1 MILRCRHCGVL
12 AGAKYKEDIRQNL
25 LLSARVPRPAL
36 PVLLPTLSQEARER
50 ILDSLSQGHIS
61 SYFKVDRRQAQ
72 SALRE
77 ALDHLPRAPGVYLM
91 RDAGGKLIYIGK
103 AKSLRSRV
111 RSYFTPRAFDG
122 RGQFLALV
130 GNVREVEYIV
140 TDSDREALILESN
153 LVKEH
158 KPRYNITLKDDK
170 KYPYIK
176 VTAEP
181 FPRIIVTRD
190 VEKDGGRYL
199 GPYTDVKAM
208 RNMLNLMHKLFRVR
222 SCDYALPNKN
232 VRLCIDYEIGRCDG
246 PCEDLIT
253 SENYKKL
260 IDEAVLFLSGRRRE
274 VARIMRGEMD
284 RASEELRFEEAAIFR
299 DRLDAL
305 KRVTNRQKMMST
317 DHADWDLIAIFR
329 EDEEAC
335 GVVMEIREGRLIGRQ
350 HYFIGGVLDAPE
362 AEIRSSF
369 LRLFYL
375 TASFVPREIYV
386 SVDVDDE
393 ETIRE
398 WLDDRAGGPVTIKVP
413 QRGDKAQL
421 MKMAESNAGLLLTE
435 RRLKREN
442 RRKQVP
448 ALVSSLQRDLNL
460 DAPPRR
466 IEAMDISN
474 IQGQDPVASVVCFI
488 DGRPS
493 KKNYRHYK
501 ITGIE
506 GPNDFAMMHQVVTRR
521 FRRLQQE
528 GRAFPDLLLIDGGK
542 GQLSSAISALSSLG
556 IKDQPAIGLA
566 KRLEEVFIP
575 GHSYPQ
581 NIPKVSS
588 SLKLLQALRDE
599 SHRFAVSFHRQVRAK
614 RTLHSTLEEIE
625 GVGPARRKL
634 LLRHFGSM
642 KRLREASLEDVQ
654 AVEGLGLKLAEQIVH
669 TLAGAPDE

>member
-1 MILRCRHCGVL
+1 MER
-12 AGAKYKEDIRQNL
+12 
-25 LLSARVPRPAL
+25 L
-36 PVLLPTLSQEARER
+36 P
-50 ILDSLSQGHIS
+50 QGHIS
-61 SYFKVDRRQAQ
+61 SYFKVDRRRAR

-77 ALDHLPRAPGVYLM
+77 ALDHLPRSPGVYLM
-91 RDAGGKLIYIGK
+91 RDSAGRIIYIGK

-111 RSYFTPRAFDG
+111 RSYFTPKAFDG
-122 RGQFLALV
+122 RSQFLALV
-130 GNVREVEYIV
+130 ANVREVEYIV

-190 VEKDGGRYL
+190 LEKDGSRYL
-199 GPYTDVKAM
+199 GPYTNVKAM

-222 SCDYALPNKN
+222 SCDYLLPNKN

-246 PCEDLIT
+246 PCEDLI
-253 SENYKKL
+253 SEANYKKL
-260 IDEAVLFLSGRRRE
+260 IDEAVLFLTGRRSQVAKITRE
-274 VARIMRGEMD
+274 EME
-284 RASEELRFEEAAIFR
+284 RASAELRFEEAAIFR

-305 KRVTNRQKMMST
+305 ERVTNRQKMMST
-317 DHADWDLIAIFR
+317 DQSDWDLIAISR

-335 GVVMEIREGRLIGRQ
+335 GVVMEIREGRLIARQ

-362 AEIRSSF
+362 SEVRSSF

-386 SVDVDDE
+386 SGKVDDE
-393 ETIRE
+393 ATILE
-398 WLDDRAGGPVTIKVP
+398 WLGERAGGPVTMKVP

-442 RRKQVP
+442 RKQQVP
-448 ALVSSLQRDLNL
+448 ASVSSLQRDLSL
-460 DAPPRR
+460 EKPPRR

-474 IQGQDPVASVVCFI
+474 IQGRDPVASVVCFV

-493 KKNYRHYK
+493 KKDYRHYK

-506 GPNDFAMMHQVVTRR
+506 GANDFAMMHQVVSRR
-521 FRRLQQE
+521 FRRLKEE
-528 GRAFPDLLLIDGGK
+528 GQAFPDLLLVDGGK
-542 GQLSSAISALSSLG
+542 GQLSSAVSALREVG
-556 IKDQPAIGLA
+556 VEDQPVIGLA

-575 GHSYPQ
+575 GHSDPQ

-599 SHRFAVSFHRQVRAK
+599 SHRFAVSFHRQVRSK
-614 RTLHSTLEEIE
+614 RTLHSKLEDIE
-625 GVGPARRKL
+625 GVGPARRKQ

-642 KRLREASLEDVQ
+642 KRLRAATLEEVTE
-654 AVEGLGLKLAEQIVH
+654 VEGVGPKLAEQIVRSLGENGDGSSKVAVGENH
-669 TLAGAPDE
+669 ED